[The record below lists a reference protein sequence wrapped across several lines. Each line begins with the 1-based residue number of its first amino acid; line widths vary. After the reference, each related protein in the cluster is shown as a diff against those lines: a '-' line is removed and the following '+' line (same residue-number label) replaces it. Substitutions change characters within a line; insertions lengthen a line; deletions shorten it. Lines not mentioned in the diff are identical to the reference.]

1 MIYVLEWTKTSS
13 NNDNSNNQKKKNASA
28 CILPQ
33 LEDIPPIGPEDM
45 GAGPSS
51 PADRLG
57 VSDRP
62 PLEINELG
70 CESVIKHLDYQ
81 NKI

>member
-1 MIYVLEWTKTSS
+1 MSWSGLKPPAIMITVII
-13 NNDNSNNQKKKNASA
+13 KKRASA

-57 VSDRP
+57 VSERP

-70 CESVIKHLDYQ
+70 CESVIKHLDY
-81 NKI
+81 